1 MKYLKLFEEFINKQD
16 ILDWL
21 YSNGILNK
29 NEELNKD
36 GVKKLITHFIKNNR
50 QLIEKTALK
59 NCHAIGLNSFIL
71 NQNPKIRIFIS
82 DEDCEVNKFDS
93 SNPVIPIHPHKY
105 DDLFFPITGKLT
117 HHLYQR
123 NINGIPFNK
132 YNFIRL
138 NTINDE
144 IVKLGEE
151 NLKYI
156 DEFSNINKLKSKTL
170 HTISVEGECSW
181 LIIETKQD
189 ESFSEIFYHQNLQKR
204 NDLYVPFENPILFL
218 ENFINNL

>member
-82 DEDCEVNKFDS
+82 DEDCEVNKFDPY
-93 SNPVIPIHPHKY
+93 NPVIPIHPHKY

-156 DEFSNINKLKSKTL
+156 GEFSNINKLKSKTL